1 MREAHSEEELRTQAD
16 ELTRRAS
23 EVREAVR
30 PLPRHAAAAQPAAAA
45 AAQGR
50 SEAEAAARAMEQND
64 VESAV
69 ENLKR
74 AVKALRR
81 AESGGRH
88 AAAGSPDRRVAKPS
102 SEARAKLEAQLK
114 RSAQLMDDGQK
125 RASKRAEKML
135 REAAKSESELAN
147 RARSLR
153 QLSDESGIPLPG
165 EQLQKLGEAASK
177 MRAAGE
183 HLRRGNGA
191 AGLKAQRQAQRM
203 LEMTGD
209 RGQQRGRRS
218 GTEGDAKSMAR
229 DANVPDKSSKDPA
242 REFRRRVGLGLKQ
255 HVPPHL
261 RKAVRRYAEA
271 LLK

>member
-1 MREAHSEEELRTQAD
+1 
-16 ELTRRAS
+16 
-23 EVREAVR
+23 
-30 PLPRHAAAAQPAAAA
+30 
-45 AAQGR
+45 
-50 SEAEAAARAMEQND
+50 MEQND

-88 AAAGSPDRRVAKPS
+88 AAAGSPDRRVAKPA